1 MNAFETITYEKKGV
15 VAYVCLNRPKVLN
28 IHNTAMRDDL
38 YEVLSAIIADGD
50 IGVVIFHGAGE
61 KAFCVGADLKEATNE
76 QAWTTYM
83 SFLQT
88 SNPTV
93 INSQIWKPTIAAI
106 NGYALAGGCEY
117 ALACDI
123 RILSED
129 ARIGLVEAR
138 VGLGANHG
146 SQLLPRMLPLGIALE
161 QLFTGEPLTAQEAYR
176 WGLANQ
182 VVPLP
187 QLITAAE
194 DMANR
199 ILQCAPLSVR
209 RMKENAMKGLTMP
222 LAHAFLLN
230 TGPDVYSSRDRIEG
244 AAAFAEKR
252 KPKWEGR

>member
-1 MNAFETITYEKKGV
+1 MSVVIYEKKGRI
-15 VAYVCLNRPKVLN
+15 AYITLNRPEARNAVNLELAREWV
-28 IHNTAMRDDL
+28 HALATFRDDP
-38 YEVLSAIIADGD
+38 EAWVCITT
-50 IGVVIFHGAGE
+50 GAGE